1 MWQSHHISCI
11 VGEWQCPAFVSGRGS
26 HHITSN
32 NQFVSHTGLVMYHL
46 PCSLTTSHP
55 MTNSLWVKWP
65 YCLPASL
72 ISWRIGSEW
81 LNPFFLLSQAS
92 YDSYPMTNSKWV
104 TQPCFMPGSLITSWP
119 TVCEW
124 HSPIFWPCSLIIS
137 HCQQFVSDR
146 HYPVFLPHLI
156 QWQIESECQGCPHFC
171 HVVTSHDN
179 SLWENCFFSSRLSL
193 QISSHDQQEVS
204 NTVLYLFM
212 PESYCTP
219 SYDEQEV
226 SDTAPFFVME
236 SHYISFAHTVCEWCH
251 PFVLPCNLVSP
262 IPWPTGCQCHSHFSA
277 SSHIIHDQQ
286 AVRTFTSFCKAVHQ
300 TFCLDQ
306 QEVSDTQAPFSARY
320 LMPWPTASEC
330 HCLFLPRQLHNM
342 THREW
347 VTWPYFSASLF
358 TPHPIMNS
366 KWVTLAS
373 PFFFPAVS
381 LHLLWPSACETLPF
395 FLTYSFITD
404 LIPWPTVCEWHY
416 HFSARYSFHQW
427 PTGSVWHCPVWLQ
440 GTSHLTNRKWVMLP
454 CKLQSHHISSH
465 DHIVCEWHYIF
476 SLPGSLTIHHAMTN
490 SLWATLWC
498 ILFWQTVSH
507 TMTISL
513 LVTLLLSSVIAFPS
527 HLIPWSTESALG
539 AYSFKI
545 PSLIILYAMTNSGSE
560 WYCHFAMQSHYI
572 RPTVCEWHCLLFP
585 SNLISSH
592 SMTNSLW
599 VTLPF
604 FLQGLITYCAMTNS
618 KWVPLP
624 GSLIMSHPMM
634 NSLKWVIQSFFLPGS
649 IIIPCIVMNRKWVTL
664 HFLPCSLITSHP
676 MTNSLWVMLAHFS
689 RQSHHISF
697 CDQKHVSN
705 LSTPFFCQAVSCH
718 ALCCHNW

>member
-1 MWQSHHISCI
+1 MN
-11 VGEWQCPAFVSGRGS
+11 R
-26 HHITSN
+26 
-32 NQFVSHTGLVMYHL
+32 
-46 PCSLTTSHP
+46 
-55 MTNSLWVKWP
+55 
-65 YCLPASL
+65 
-72 ISWRIGSEW
+72 
-81 LNPFFLLSQAS
+81 
-92 YDSYPMTNSKWV
+92 KWV
-104 TQPCFMPGSLITSWP
+104 TLPPFLSWSLITFHLP
-119 TVCEW
+119 T
-124 HSPIFWPCSLIIS
+124 
-137 HCQQFVSDR
+137 QFVSDAT
-146 HYPVFLPHLI
+146 LL
-156 QWQIESECQGCPHFC
+156 FC
-171 HVVTSHDN
+171 HATSWV
-179 SLWENCFFSSRLSL
+179 L
-193 QISSHDQQEVS
+193 SHDQQVVS
-204 NTVLYLFM
+204 ATAIFLPHHTSSMTNRLWGHLPLSAKQFIKPSVLTNRKWVTLR
-212 PESYCTP
+212 P
-219 SYDEQEV
+219 
-226 SDTAPFFVME
+226 PFLPGN
-236 SHYISFAHTVCEWCH
+236 WCH
-251 PFVLPCNLVSP
+251 GQQQVS
-262 IPWPTGCQCHSHFSA
+262 A
-277 SSHIIHDQQ
+277 
-286 AVRTFTSFCKAVHQ
+286 
-300 TFCLDQ
+300 
-306 QEVSDTQAPFSARY
+306 
-320 LMPWPTASEC
+320 TAF
-330 HCLFLPRQLHNM
+330 FLPSQLHNM

-358 TPHPIMNS
+358 TPRPIMNS